1 MITYRVR
8 VKQTCYFDIEA
19 TSKENAKAQLLGE
32 EPNMEGDVEEYI
44 WDETAAGYDYEIEAE
59 EVTKL

>member
-19 TSKENAKAQLLGE
+19 TCKDNAKAQLLGK
-32 EPNMEGDVEEYI
+32 EPDSEGDYNEYI
-44 WDETAAGYDYEIEAE
+44 WDETAQGYDYEVTVEA
-59 EVTKL
+59 VA